1 MILLQERFKEEPFK
15 LLIGCILCNQ
25 TKGSHALPVLKK
37 LFESYP
43 TIELLSDSVY
53 DDLVKILRPLGF
65 QNRRATTLIK
75 FSKAWIIALEN
86 DYLNDLPGVGKY
98 AIDSYRLFVHNDWS
112 IQPEDKELIAYMNR
126 NEICPTS

>member
-65 QNRRATTLIK
+65 QNRRAITLIK
-75 FSKAWIIALEN
+75 FSKAWITTLEN
-86 DYLNDLPGVGKY
+86 DYLDDLPGVGKY
-98 AIDSYRLFVHNDWS
+98 AVDSYRLFVHNDWS

-126 NEICPTS
+126 NKICPTS